1 MIHGP
6 FENPTRFSLLHIFDR
21 LVTGDYEAVICLTVA
36 ETGRDYSRYQGL
48 QNGHGSMSN
57 DCSENESPVSA
68 LKSESARQRW
78 ELFHR
83 AIAHA
88 KQSNSAALQE
98 PESATGESKASGPIL
113 SIVR

>member
-1 MIHGP
+1 MAID
-6 FENPTRFSLLHIFDR
+6 E
-21 LVTGDYEAVICLTVA
+21 
-36 ETGRDYSRYQGL
+36 
-48 QNGHGSMSN
+48 HGSMSN
-57 DCSENESPVSA
+57 DCSENESPLSA

-98 PESATGESKASGPIL
+98 SETPASKPKNPGAVL